1 MLAPLTESEL
11 LYEQIQGRS
20 RDPPATVYM
29 QLLYIHGGQLIA
41 LDQRRIK

>member
-20 RDPPATVYM
+20 RDPPAIVYM
-29 QLLYIHGGQLIA
+29 QLLYIHGQLIA